1 MGIDEDTAAVIREGR
16 RIEVVGRGAVTIV
29 DGRHLVSNAFAA
41 HRTAPLLMSN
51 AIVHVLPAGAQFD
64 LESRSL
70 IAHQTPV
77 PDHEVLD
84 ARAAEADLRKLAGDI
99 AAEGVSPANYA
110 RHVRRRR

>member
-1 MGIDEDTAAVIREGR
+1 
-16 RIEVVGRGAVTIV
+16 
-29 DGRHLVSNAFAA
+29 
-41 HRTAPLLMSN
+41 MSN

-84 ARAAEADLRKLAGDI
+84 ARAAEADLRKLAG
-99 AAEGVSPANYA
+99 
-110 RHVRRRR
+110 